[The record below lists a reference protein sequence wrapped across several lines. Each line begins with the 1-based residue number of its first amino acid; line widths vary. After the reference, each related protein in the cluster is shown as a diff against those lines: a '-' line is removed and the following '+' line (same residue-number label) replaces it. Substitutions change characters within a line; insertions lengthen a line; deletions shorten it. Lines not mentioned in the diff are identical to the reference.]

1 MCVLFTRR
9 NELYLL
15 CVQPLR
21 VIDLHLHNEKTRTQS
36 FLSHLSS
43 LRMRS
48 SAVSGADECINDND
62 GASRRNLNVTQHLLL
77 VLALALLFMHPY
89 PADKDREAIAVE
101 VASSRCDTK
110 HVHGSNRVWAWPTL
124 MDVQHEVIWTPK
136 IVTHP

>member
-1 MCVLFTRR
+1 MCVLVTRR

-21 VIDLHLHNEKTRTQS
+21 VIDLHLHNEKSRTQS

-48 SAVSGADECINDND
+48 SAVSGADGCINDND
-62 GASRRNLNVTQHLLL
+62 GASRRNSASTSSRCWVTLR
-77 VLALALLFMHPY
+77 LFMHPY

-101 VASSRCDTK
+101 VGSSRCDTK
-110 HVHGSNRVWAWPTL
+110 CVQGSNRVWAWPTL